1 MKKIL
6 LSLLTLTIFLGN
18 LYAQQ
23 STTPPHVQSVQTWAG
38 KTDAA
43 LYYAGAW
50 YVGVN
55 TPTGATI
62 YRYNSNSTVD
72 TLMTVQ
78 SKDSYPSGFISKKNN
93 IFTITNNKLYIHA
106 YVGGNENAVLMYDL
120 STGVSD
126 FEKRLS
132 FEGESMQSITSYN
145 GDIYVTVSYVSS
157 IYRVAQGANW
167 TNSIDTYSGSGNPE
181 TSLIKLDAAMNPS
194 LVRHFNHA
202 SYDYGSINNGTSL
215 AGNGFLLNFNSGR
228 FERITL
234 DGTTTHSLYLG
245 EDARMKLGMNG
256 NYIIS
261 KKKSAELRDANWA
274 LLKTVGKISYDDLN
288 NVTVSGN
295 DYMFSVGLP
304 NFFINS
310 DDGKQEWAFYFYDA
324 DLNFKYK
331 KSGVKLEYFFG
342 IEPQVKNFQIF
353 DLSSSGYRKLGFYYA
368 VPHIGTT
375 IGPLVQLAGND
386 LPAAT
391 NSSPMTV
398 SYYRSMSVPTEQ
410 ITIQLGSS
418 GKDLYLNK
426 KIVNGTIIDADQ
438 FSAVI
443 VTQNTDLEALVG
455 SQVPVTIA
463 TFTAPAG
470 WSIWKDPSN
479 TLAEWNKL
487 YIQKDANG
495 DYFVNIPMYDSTSD
509 SYWVNAESGITTE
522 VNKKIYLQNVT
533 VSDTDGDG
541 VYDTNDLCPATPLGE
556 VVDTNGCSQSQL
568 DDDNDGVMNNLDL
581 CPNTATGE
589 TVDANGCSAA
599 QTDTDGDGVYD
610 TNDLCP
616 ATPVGETVDA
626 NGCSQS
632 QLDDD
637 NDGVMNNLDLCP
649 NTAAGETVDEN
660 GCSDSQ
666 LTADDDNDGISNL
679 NDDCPNTPTND
690 IVNTSGCSIINI
702 PDVNFEQALIDLGFD
717 SDGIIN
723 QQILSSDAT
732 VVTNLN
738 LYGKNIN
745 DLTGIE
751 GFNNLTTLLCG
762 NNNLTYLNISQNTK
776 LVDLQCNTNSLT
788 SLDVSNN
795 IALTKLFCAYNQ
807 ITNLN
812 VTNNIL
818 LEQLDC
824 SVNQITSLDIT
835 NNSLLTVFSCHTNN
849 PLNSLNIKNGN
860 NTSIITFYANLNPN
874 LTCITVDNVDWSTLN
889 WTAIDSQTS
898 YSENCG
904 NNDTDGDG
912 VYDTNDLC
920 PATPDGEAVDT
931 NGCSQSQL
939 DDDNDGVVNS
949 LDQCPNT
956 PSGETVDVN
965 GCSQSQIDDDGD
977 GIMND
982 VDTCADTPTG
992 EAVDT
997 NGCSQSQLDDD
1008 NDGVVNSLD
1017 TCPDT
1022 PSGETVNVNGCSQ
1035 SQIDD
1040 DGDGVVNSLDT
1051 CPNTPSGETVDV
1063 NGCSQSQIDDDGD
1076 GIMNDVDTCADTPT
1090 GEEVNAT
1097 GCSQSQLDDDNDGVM
1112 NNLDQCP
1119 NTPTGETV
1127 DANGCILL
1135 ASDNFTIEIISET
1148 CPNKNNGRIIISAQ
1162 LSYNYIATI
1171 NGADYDFTTNLTV
1184 DNLSPGNYEI
1194 CIIVTNQTSPYCYNI
1209 VILEGTTI
1217 SGKASVTTNKAA
1229 IEITQGTPPY
1239 IVLINGKEQ
1248 LQTVSP
1254 LFTIDVKHGDLLEV
1268 KTGVACEGI
1277 FSKTID
1283 LFEVITAYPNPTSGI
1298 FEIALP
1304 MSLKEIKIEL
1314 FTTNNQLISSKTYS
1328 VINGKV
1334 QLNIENMPVAVY
1346 FAKVHL
1352 NKPVTLKIIKQ

>member
-1 MKKIL
+1 MESKIRTLILFIFL
-6 LSLLTLTIFLGN
+6 LSFKTILAQDWVNYLGDTDIQAIAEEGDFL
-18 LYAQQ
+18 
-23 STTPPHVQSVQTWAG
+23 
-38 KTDAA
+38 
-43 LYYAGAW
+43 
-50 YVGVN
+50 YVGFQHGGLRKINKTTGEITLYHKHNSGLTSNNITSIVIDTNGDKWIGTDEGILGTGGSLFKFNDVNWEEYNYNNSGIRNVYSITIDNSGNKLIGTQSGLFIFNGTNWTKHLPYPDGNSLDNVIHDVEVN
-55 TPTGATI
+55 T
-62 YRYNSNSTVD
+62 N
-72 TLMTVQ
+72 
-78 SKDSYPSGFISKKNN
+78 
-93 IFTITNNKLYIHA
+93 
-106 YVGGNENAVLMYDL
+106 
-120 STGVSD
+120 
-126 FEKRLS
+126 
-132 FEGESMQSITSYN
+132 GEI
-145 GDIYVTVSYVSS
+145 
-157 IYRVAQGANW
+157 
-167 TNSIDTYSGSGNPE
+167 
-181 TSLIKLDAAMNPS
+181 
-194 LVRHFNHA
+194 
-202 SYDYGSINNGTSL
+202 
-215 AGNGFLLNFNSGR
+215 
-228 FERITL
+228 
-234 DGTTTHSLYLG
+234 
-245 EDARMKLGMNG
+245 
-256 NYIIS
+256 
-261 KKKSAELRDANWA
+261 
-274 LLKTVGKISYDDLN
+274 
-288 NVTVSGN
+288 
-295 DYMFSVGLP
+295 
-304 NFFINS
+304 
-310 DDGKQEWAFYFYDA
+310 
-324 DLNFKYK
+324 
-331 KSGVKLEYFFG
+331 
-342 IEPQVKNFQIF
+342 
-353 DLSSSGYRKLGFYYA
+353 
-368 VPHIGTT
+368 
-375 IGPLVQLAGND
+375 
-386 LPAAT
+386 
-391 NSSPMTV
+391 
-398 SYYRSMSVPTEQ
+398 
-410 ITIQLGSS
+410 
-418 GKDLYLNK
+418 
-426 KIVNGTIIDADQ
+426 
-438 FSAVI
+438 
-443 VTQNTDLEALVG
+443 
-455 SQVPVTIA
+455 
-463 TFTAPAG
+463 
-470 WSIWKDPSN
+470 
-479 TLAEWNKL
+479 
-487 YIQKDANG
+487 
-495 DYFVNIPMYDSTSD
+495 
-509 SYWVNAESGITTE
+509 WVNASQKLAKFDGVSWTDYGLSNDLRTLLSYKDNMWFGTDRGLFKFDGTNWSVFDTSNSDISNNKVYSLFKDKNDILWIGGGGLSKFDGQNWTVFNVLNSNINSSTIEIVIIDRDGIKWMKTEKGLVKFDEVTSNIIPTANTIPSNNVKAIAIENNIKWIGTDKGLTKFDGTSWVTFNTENSQLPSNEVTSIRIDQVGNKWIGTNNGIVKFDGVNWTIFNESNSILSSNSIKYIEVDNKNHIWIVVGNKGIFEFDGVDWIYLINAETQGSYINQIDFDSNDNLWIVDGYYLDMYDGTSWTNYNSSNSNLTQAAYSSLAIDKNDVKWIGAVQDGFDYSNITKLEGVSNFTTYSHDVTNTFRTRKILIDNNDNKWIGDIELIKYDNINWTVIDSKLPLESMPSNGITDLAIDSD
-522 VNKKIYLQNVT
+522 NKLWIATLFGLAVYTLPDNNVD
-533 VSDTDGDG
+533 VDGDG
-541 VYDTNDLCPATPLGE
+541 II
-556 VVDTNGCSQSQL
+556 
-568 DDDNDGVMNNLDL
+568 
-581 CPNTATGE
+581 
-589 TVDANGCSAA
+589 
-599 QTDTDGDGVYD
+599 
-610 TNDLCP
+610 
-616 ATPVGETVDA
+616 
-626 NGCSQS
+626 
-632 QLDDD
+632 
-637 NDGVMNNLDLCP
+637 NNLDLCP
-649 NTAAGETVDEN
+649 NTAAGETVDAN

>member
-1 MKKIL
+1 
-6 LSLLTLTIFLGN
+6 
-18 LYAQQ
+18 
-23 STTPPHVQSVQTWAG
+23 
-38 KTDAA
+38 
-43 LYYAGAW
+43 
-50 YVGVN
+50 
-55 TPTGATI
+55 
-62 YRYNSNSTVD
+62 
-72 TLMTVQ
+72 MTVQ
-78 SKDSYPSGFISKKNN
+78 SKDSYPSGFVSRNNN
-93 IFTITNNKLYIHA
+93 IFTITNNKLYFHA
-106 YVGGNENAVLMYDL
+106 YVGGDETAVLMYDL

-132 FEGESMQSITSYN
+132 FEGQSIRSITSYN
-145 GDIYVTVSYVSS
+145 GDIYVTVSYASS
-157 IYRVAQGANW
+157 VYRAAQGANW
-167 TNSIDTYSGSGNPE
+167 TNSIDTYSGSGNSE

-202 SYDYGSINNGTSL
+202 SYDYGSIENGTSI
-215 AGNGFLLNFNSGR
+215 AGNGFLLNFRSGR
-228 FERITL
+228 FERVNL

-304 NFFINS
+304 NFLITTS
-310 DDGKQEWAFYFYDA
+310 DGKQEWAFYFYDA

-342 IEPQVKNFQIF
+342 TEPQVKNFQIF

-426 KIVNGTIIDADQ
+426 KLVNGVITAADQ
-438 FSAVI
+438 FSALI

-455 SQVPVTIA
+455 SQVPATIA

-479 TLAEWNKL
+479 TLGEWGKL

-495 DYFVNIPMYDSTSD
+495 DYFVNIPMYDYSD
-509 SYWVNAESGITTE
+509 DSAWVNSEAFLTNE

-533 VSDTDGDG
+533 ISDTDGDG
-541 VYDTNDLCPATPLGE
+541 VYDPNDLCPATPLGE

-568 DDDNDGVMNNLDL
+568 DDDNDGVVNSLDQCPNTATGETVDANGCSAAQTDTDGDGVYDPNDL
-581 CPNTATGE
+581 CPATPLGEVVDTNGCSQSQLDDDNDGVVNSLDQCPNTATGETVDANGCSAAQTDTDGDGVYDTNDLCPATPLGEVVDTNGCSASQLDDDGDGVVNSLDQCPNTATGE

-649 NTAAGETVDEN
+649 NTAAGETVDAN

-956 PSGETVDVN
+956 PSGETVNVNGCSQSQIDDDGDGIMNDVDTCPNTPSGETVDVN

-1017 TCPDT
+1017 TCP
-1022 PSGETVNVNGCSQ
+1022 
-1035 SQIDD
+1035 
-1040 DGDGVVNSLDT
+1040 
-1051 CPNTPSGETVDV
+1051 
-1063 NGCSQSQIDDDGD
+1063 
-1076 GIMNDVDTCADTPT
+1076 
-1090 GEEVNAT
+1090 
-1097 GCSQSQLDDDNDGVM
+1097 
-1112 NNLDQCP
+1112 

-1135 ASDNFTIEIISET
+1135 AFDNFTIEIISET

-1283 LFEVITAYPNPTSGI
+1283 LFEVITVYPNPTSGI

-1346 FAKVHL
+1346 FAKLHL
-1352 NKPVTLKIIKQ
+1352 DKPVTLKIIKQ